1 MSKQI
6 ADFLIELSKSPLL
19 AEQFKKDRLQA
30 IAAAGFTGQ
39 DAELLRI
46 SDPGQWERNFP
57 EMRLGGEPDAEAFE
71 AEFDVTDVTISE
83 PPAEVKKPPRGR
95 TKAKARSAAKKT
107 TKKPAPK
114 MAKRTAK
121 KKGGRK

>member
-6 ADFLIELSKSPLL
+6 ADFLIELSKNPLL
-19 AEQFKKDRLQA
+19 ADQFKKNRLQA
-30 IAAAGFTGQ
+30 IAAAGFTGT
-39 DAELLRI
+39 DAELLRM
-46 SDPGQWERNFP
+46 SDPGEWRKNFA
-57 EMRLGGEPDAEAFE
+57 EMRFAGEPNEAFE

-95 TKAKARSAAKKT
+95 PKPKARSAAKKT